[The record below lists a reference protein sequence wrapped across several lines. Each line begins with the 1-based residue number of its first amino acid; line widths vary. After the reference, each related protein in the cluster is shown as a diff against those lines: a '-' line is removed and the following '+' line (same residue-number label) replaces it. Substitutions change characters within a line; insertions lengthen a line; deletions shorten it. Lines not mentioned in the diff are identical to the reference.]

1 MTPRRL
7 IDSAGAANGRTT
19 PRRRMHEAFTLVEM
33 LVAVAA
39 IGIIALGLSRLFAST
54 SKTVRVG
61 KTVSA
66 MNEYAGMIERTMRAD
81 IQAMSRNG
89 VLVMRHRDVGGTAA
103 NNGVLLYQDEREGFS
118 RRRRVD
124 ELMFFVERPT
134 ASVRQAVSDAKFPM
148 GSAARVYYGHGLK
161 RELFSAGVADAAA
174 LVPQLNDDNSG
185 AFSFGQPGT
194 GNAIGPN
201 EFASEWILMRH
212 ITALVPP
219 RLSTDAPPSTITG
232 PLASAWTDTL
242 VQVGLQPATPSI
254 FRNEVARATTQ
265 NIENGAPW
273 ARENDPRVVPNVAS
287 GLVDVAA
294 MDLEGVRSRI
304 LQGTTPF
311 GNTNEFLPQATGV
324 VVPSSSF
331 VVDSNVGDENS
342 VPTYMK
348 KWMAMALPGGTPV
361 GTGPYSFDPATQPGN
376 EGDPEIRMRAEPQPP
391 DFTGSRNLARFA
403 GNEAYR
409 RADQLM
415 LSASNFVPG
424 CSEFIVEWSF
434 GVRFPENDPNGRAG
448 ELIWHGLPRYR
459 FPDGDTTNFQNANR
473 VADVYRGRDTGIAA
487 EAQDEYEDPYYGFIE
502 QNSSGVIVVGD
513 TSRTVPSDLIH
524 YPINARNNRPWPE
537 GRALY
542 SFFGLI
548 DPTFPPSVV
557 INGNTVTDPFASP
570 STRPWAWPKL
580 IRVTISLV
588 DPADPSV
595 EQTYQF
601 IFDVPQNSPSS
612 F

>member
-7 IDSAGAANGRTT
+7 IDSAGAASGRTT
-19 PRRRMHEAFTLVEM
+19 LRRRMHAAFTLVEM

-54 SKTVRVG
+54 SKTVSVGRRVS
-61 KTVSA
+61 V
-66 MNEYAGMIERTMRAD
+66 MNEYAGLIERTMRAD

-89 VLVMRHRDVGGTAA
+89 FLVMRHRDVGGTAD
-103 NNGVLLYQDEREGFS
+103 NNGVLLYRDERDGFS

-134 ASVRQAVSDAKFPM
+134 ASVRQAVSDAKFPI

-174 LVPQLNDDNSG
+174 MVPQLNDDNSG
-185 AFSFGQPGT
+185 AFSFGQPGSS
-194 GNAIGPN
+194 NAVGPN

-219 RLSTDAPPSTITG
+219 RLSTNAPPSTITG
-232 PLASAWTDTL
+232 PLANAWPDTL

-254 FRNEVARATTQ
+254 FRNEVARATSQ

-304 LQGTTPF
+304 LQGNTPF
-311 GNTNEFLPQATGV
+311 GNTNEFLPQATGLV
-324 VVPSSSF
+324 VSPSRF
-331 VVDSNVGDENS
+331 LVDQNVGDENS

-348 KWMAMALPGGTPV
+348 KWMAMALPGGPPV
-361 GTGPYSFDPATQPGN
+361 GSGPYSFDPATQPGN
-376 EGDPEIRMRAEPQPP
+376 GGDAEIRMRAESQPP

-434 GVRFPENDPNGRAG
+434 GARFADNDPNRREG
-448 ELIWHGLPRYR
+448 EIIWHGLPRYR

-473 VADVYRGRDTGIAA
+473 VADVYRGRDTSTAT
-487 EAQDEYEDPYYGFIE
+487 EAQDQVAQPYIGYNAGN
-502 QNSSGVIVVGD
+502 NSVQPLLYPVQ
-513 TSRTVPSDLIH
+513 SDLIH
-524 YPINARNNRPWPE
+524 YPIGAWNTVNRPWPE
-537 GRALY
+537 GQALY
-542 SFFGLI
+542 SFFGLVN
-548 DPTFPPSVV
+548 PTYPPSVT
-557 INGNTVTDPFASP
+557 INGNTGIDPFASP
-570 STRPWAWPKL
+570 ATLPWAWPKL

-588 DPADPSV
+588 DPADPSG